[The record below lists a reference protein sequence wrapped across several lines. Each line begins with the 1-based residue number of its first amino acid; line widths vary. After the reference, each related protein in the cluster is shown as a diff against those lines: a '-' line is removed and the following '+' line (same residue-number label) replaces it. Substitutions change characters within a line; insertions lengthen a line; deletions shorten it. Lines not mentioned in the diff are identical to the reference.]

1 MKSDIDKL
9 YSISQKFEKKILGL
23 MSGTSLDGLDI
34 ALCTIQGNGKNT
46 TVQLDNFTTIAY
58 EEDFKKEVRKIFSV
72 QNGDIELLTILH
84 SFIGKYHGQL
94 INQCLDDWKISN
106 ESIDLIASHGQTI
119 YHAPRQIHK
128 RQEYG
133 NATLQLGDADHLAVE
148 TGIITISDFRLKHI
162 AAGGEGAPLAV
173 YGDYLLFT
181 DAVENRILLN
191 IGGIANF
198 TWLPNDEFEINNPCF
213 SSDVGPGNTMMD
225 VFVQQNYGQ
234 AFDADGMIASK
245 GKCDEQLLKLLL
257 NHPFFEQ
264 GLPKTIGPE
273 LFNSNYL
280 NEKLAQLNKNISHED
295 ILATLNVFS
304 ATAISKAIQ
313 NNIAPWKDSIIYM
326 SGGGMYNQTLV
337 NHLTRLLS
345 PMSIKSTIDLGLNP
359 DAKEAMLFALLA
371 NECVSGDGLHLKN
384 TIDGVPDISM
394 GKVSFPG

>member
-1 MKSDIDKL
+1 
-9 YSISQKFEKKILGL
+9 

-46 TVQLDNFTTIAY
+46 TIQLDNFTTITY
-58 EEDFKKEVRKIFSV
+58 NENFKKEVRKIFSV

-94 INQCLDDWKISN
+94 INQCLNDWKISK

-119 YHAPRQIHK
+119 YHAPRHIHK

-133 NATLQLGDADHLAVE
+133 NATLQLGDADHLAME

-173 YGDYLLFT
+173 YGDYLLFR

-191 IGGIANF
+191 VGGIANF
-198 TWLPNDEFEINNPCF
+198 TWLPNDKHEINNPCF
-213 SSDVGPGNTMMD
+213 STDVGPGNTMMD

-234 AFDADGMIASK
+234 AFDADGTIASS
-245 GKCDEQLLKLLL
+245 GKCEEQLLESLL

-264 GLPKTIGPE
+264 DLPKTIGPE

-280 NEKLAQLNKNISHED
+280 NEKLALLNKNISNED

-304 ATAISKAIQ
+304 ATAISNAIQ

-326 SGGGMYNQTLV
+326 SGGGMYNKTLV
-337 NHLTRLLS
+337 KHLTQLLS
-345 PMSIKSTIDLGLNP
+345 PMSIKSTTELGLNP

-371 NECVSGDGLHLKN
+371 NECVAGDGLHLKN
-384 TIDGVPDISM
+384 TIDGMPDVSM